1 MKRILDITLALALA
15 FPFAL
20 ISIPIV
26 IAVRL
31 DSAGPA
37 LFKQR
42 RLGRNGRTF
51 TVLKWRTMATDTGD
65 LPSHEASRS
74 KITHIGSVLRRTKL
88 DELPQV
94 WNVLTG
100 DMSFVGPR
108 PSLPS
113 QTELIAARE
122 RLGVHRLRPGI
133 TGISQLAGLDMSDPE
148 RLAQMD
154 SVYLHRNGVLVDL
167 EIIVKTALNRG
178 GGDAVTL

>member
-1 MKRILDITLALALA
+1 
-15 FPFAL
+15 
-20 ISIPIV
+20 
-26 IAVRL
+26 
-31 DSAGPA
+31 
-37 LFKQR
+37 
-42 RLGRNGRTF
+42 
-51 TVLKWRTMATDTGD
+51 
-65 LPSHEASRS
+65 
-74 KITHIGSVLRRTKL
+74 
-88 DELPQV
+88 
-94 WNVLTG
+94 
-100 DMSFVGPR
+100 MSFVGPR